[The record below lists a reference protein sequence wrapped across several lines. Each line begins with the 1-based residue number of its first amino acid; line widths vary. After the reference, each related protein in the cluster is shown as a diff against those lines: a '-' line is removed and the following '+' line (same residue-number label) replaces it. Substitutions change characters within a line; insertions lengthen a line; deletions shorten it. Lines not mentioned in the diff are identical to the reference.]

1 MSSLPN
7 LRNLAYSILKN
18 LGDEIVNGKE
28 FAELG
33 KCSQCDKEILSL
45 NFEAFTVLSCGHVY
59 HRRCIEK
66 NFLLTQRNKCLFP
79 GCTATV
85 EAVIS
90 ERRFSVSS
98 HSSTSSIVRRMSN
111 QLQINSPV
119 IQEEV
124 SNQQMDVDVNGEEE
138 MPEEDDDGEEV
149 ETIPLRSTQPEQS
162 TSISSSSKGKKRT
175 RESSASTDKSSSK
188 KAKKTGGKKK
198 VSSTLKQLIEEL
210 LTDIP
215 DGGRSLEEIDES
227 ASNFLQLSERI
238 DHAETKNE
246 EASRGLIFSYFN
258 FGEAVFKRY
267 KKLKPEFG
275 KDGSEAIVKKEV
287 RVQFSRQNALMK
299 LCEKRQRDPK
309 RCINFLI
316 P

>member
-18 LGDEIVNGKE
+18 REDKIVSGKE
-28 FAELG
+28 FTELG

-45 NFEAFTVLSCGHVY
+45 NFEAFTVLSCGHTY
-59 HRRCIEK
+59 HRGCIEK
-66 NFLLTQRNKCLFP
+66 NYLLTQKNKCLFP

-90 ERRFSVSS
+90 KRRFSVSS

-111 QLQINSPV
+111 QLLINSP

-124 SNQQMDVDVNGEEE
+124 SNQEMDVDVNGEEE

-149 ETIPLRSTQPEQS
+149 ETIPLRSTQPKQS
-162 TSISSSSKGKKRT
+162 TSISSSNKGKKRS
-175 RESSASTDKSSSK
+175 RELGASTKKSSNK
-188 KAKKTGGKKK
+188 KVKKTGGKKK
-198 VSSTLKQLIEEL
+198 VSSTLKQLIKEL

-246 EASRGLIFSYFN
+246 EASFSVILIL
-258 FGEAVFKRY
+258 G
-267 KKLKPEFG
+267 
-275 KDGSEAIVKKEV
+275 
-287 RVQFSRQNALMK
+287 
-299 LCEKRQRDPK
+299 
-309 RCINFLI
+309 
-316 P
+316 

>member
-1 MSSLPN
+1 MSGLPN

-28 FAELG
+28 FAKLR

-45 NFEAFTVLSCGHVY
+45 NFKAFTVLSYGHTY

-85 EAVIS
+85 EAVIP

-138 MPEEDDDGEEV
+138 MDGDSFE
-149 ETIPLRSTQPEQS
+149 INSTRA
-162 TSISSSSKGKKRT
+162 IYLCF
-175 RESSASTDKSSSK
+175 
-188 KAKKTGGKKK
+188 
-198 VSSTLKQLIEEL
+198 LKQ
-210 LTDIP
+210 
-215 DGGRSLEEIDES
+215 
-227 ASNFLQLSERI
+227 
-238 DHAETKNE
+238 
-246 EASRGLIFSYFN
+246 
-258 FGEAVFKRY
+258 
-267 KKLKPEFG
+267 
-275 KDGSEAIVKKEV
+275 
-287 RVQFSRQNALMK
+287 
-299 LCEKRQRDPK
+299 
-309 RCINFLI
+309 
-316 P
+316 